1 MFINTDENVTIK
13 IKNETITNSS
23 TQKLLGVL

>member
-13 IKNETITNSS
+13 IKNETNTNSS